1 MEIISHSSKY
11 ISKLI
16 TGLQTNKINVKDFN
30 KNILINT
37 IFCYNYIKK
46 KNKRYKKIKEEQNKI
61 FQYFFIKE
69 QKQEEKEKDLLD
81 KIRDRKSKKIVLEA
95 IKNQREGI
103 LKDLYSK
110 KNIKIFQEHT
120 FNSYIPP
127 KNISLSLNFGMNKK
141 LKTKKKRKKL
151 FPDSNIEIIYINP
164 NLNDKNK
171 TITNDFIEPSFI
183 FDNDNI
189 EKEKIN
195 NENEDFFNMIKED
208 DEILFY
214 DEKLTK
220 NEKLSLVNIWGDRL
234 KKDDIEKDFEELKQ
248 KKNRNKIT
256 KVDNLF
262 FILKQEKIIQ
272 KEMNTY
278 LKSKNTI
285 LYDEISQKDHFH
297 EFTGYLSE
305 KSYKMYMKKMNYSY
319 LILMLLSYFDFE
331 KFSNNYE
338 YLEESKIM
346 LIFIKKILLF
356 CGISYNKVY
365 ESIVHTVANYKGNL
379 TFENYL
385 NFFMPI
391 FDLPDKFQWYKYSF
405 LLFLVKKSGYNTI
418 SMSNYRLFCN
428 LIKGSLI
435 YEEDTCI
442 DIIGKMLPI
451 IKVKYPKDDLDNL
464 NYQHVSIILEFLVDY
479 EYGA

>member
-1 MEIISHSSKY
+1 M
-11 ISKLI
+11 
-16 TGLQTNKINVKDFN
+16 
-30 KNILINT
+30 
-37 IFCYNYIKK
+37 
-46 KNKRYKKIKEEQNKI
+46 
-61 FQYFFIKE
+61 
-69 QKQEEKEKDLLD
+69 
-81 KIRDRKSKKIVLEA
+81 
-95 IKNQREGI
+95 
-103 LKDLYSK
+103 
-110 KNIKIFQEHT
+110 
-120 FNSYIPP
+120 
-127 KNISLSLNFGMNKK
+127 
-141 LKTKKKRKKL
+141 
-151 FPDSNIEIIYINP
+151 
-164 NLNDKNK
+164 NDKNK

-479 EYGA
+479 EYGG